1 MIGEVSALATA
12 FCWSGS
18 SIAFAEATIRTG
30 SVRVNLVRLILAS
43 ILLTITIGVFAIPV
57 RLSGSQFGNLAISG
71 ILGLV
76 FGDSFL
82 FKSYEYNG
90 ARISSLVMSVA
101 PAIAAVFAWFVLDE
115 VLSLWGFVG
124 MAVTLGGI
132 GLVVADRPETARA
145 RSPITARGIAYAFLG
160 ACGQGGGLVTAKLAF
175 NEHPIDSFAAT
186 LVRILSA
193 LVLLVPFA
201 FVSGRV
207 GRSVRIM
214 TGDRKTFGLTLL
226 GAILGP
232 YLGITFSLLSIEHTK
247 IAVASTIMATV
258 PIIMLPLVRIVY
270 REDLRWQAYAGAFIA
285 VGGVAILFLH

>member
-1 MIGEVSALATA
+1 
-12 FCWSGS
+12 
-18 SIAFAEATIRTG
+18 
-30 SVRVNLVRLILAS
+30 
-43 ILLTITIGVFAIPV
+43 AIPID
-57 RLSGSQFGNLAISG
+57 LTHSQLGNLAISG

-90 ARISSLVMSVA
+90 ARISALIMSAA
-101 PAIAAVFAWFVLDE
+101 PAIAALFAYFVLDE
-115 VLSLWGFVG
+115 TLSLWGFVG

-132 GLVVADRPETARA
+132 VLVVADRQDS
-145 RSPITARGIAYAFLG
+145 RSTHTPITARGIFFAFLG

-186 LVRILSA
+186 MVRILSA
-193 LVLLVPFA
+193 LAILIPLA
-201 FVSGRV
+201 IISGRV
-207 GRSVRIM
+207 GRSVRVWV
-214 TGDRKTFGLTLL
+214 GDRKTFGLTLL

-247 IAVASTIMATV
+247 VAVASTIMATV

-270 REDLRWQAYAGAFIA
+270 RENLRWRAYAGAFVA
-285 VGGVAILFLH
+285 VGGVAILFLR